1 MIKFDEMQVGDYVM
15 THLDGTDTIGKVVE
29 LNNANKQTAIDNGV
43 QVFWY
48 EVDDLSPIT
57 ISDSILIND
66 LKFTKV
72 VNENGSVKY
81 MKGAFRTL
89 IPKENDFSRMQI
101 WYRDETRQ
109 LDHQISLHQ
118 FQNHFLEM
126 TKVVLDGT
134 SFD

>member
-1 MIKFDEMQVGDYVM
+1 MIKFEEMHVGDYVM

-29 LNNANKQTAIDNGV
+29 LNYANKQTAIDNGV

-57 ISDSILIND
+57 ISDAILTQD
-66 LKFTKV
+66 LKFSKV
-72 VNENGSVKY
+72 INENGSVKY

-89 IPKENDFSRMQI
+89 IPKENDFSTMEI
-101 WYRDETRQ
+101 WYRDESRHIN
-109 LDHQISLHQ
+109 HQISLHQ
-118 FQNHFLEM
+118 FQNHFHEM
-126 TKVVLDGT
+126 TKMFLDQT